1 LRHVAFWEQDFLWTR
16 KNKNPDIFLSLGPSV
31 EILTT
36 ANREPQFH
44 GQSLENL
51 LTSITDSLLASLFY
65 IELAGLPLLEKVGYT
80 CRVNILCRLL
90 PSESYLKTFINQ
102 LHVRGACFHY
112 GFQKSIP
119 CVDQELF
126 KEIKDGLAFS
136 KCIETTVL
144 SLDNVIDIKVDG
156 IIRGRS
162 ISNCPYI
169 VNDIITDQ
177 GLHRS
182 FGNKDHRRRYRGI
195 SQDTPLR
202 QRFI

>member
-1 LRHVAFWEQDFLWTR
+1 M
-16 KNKNPDIFLSLGPSV
+16 SLGPSI

-36 ANREPQFH
+36 ANRQL
-44 GQSLENL
+44 QSHVQSVENL

-65 IELAGLPLLEKVGYT
+65 IELAGLPLLGKVGYT

-90 PSESYLKTFINQ
+90 PSEPYLKTLINQ
-102 LHVRGACFHY
+102 LHSRAAYFHY

-126 KEIKDGLAFS
+126 KEIKNGLAFS

-144 SLDNVIDIKVDG
+144 SLDNVIDVKVDG

-162 ISNCPYI
+162 ISNCPYTI
-169 VNDIITDQ
+169 NDIITDQ

-182 FGNKDHRRRYRGI
+182 FGNKDHRRRYRGT
-195 SQDTPLR
+195 SREMPLR